1 MEDTF
6 VATGLLGPGPSTLS
20 LDSLPTIDGLSPGF
34 ISNGLL
40 GGLCT
45 VPTHE
50 PPKERERK
58 LDGLDEQI
66 EYEQAEQKNAF
77 QPNGLL
83 GSQAA
88 DGSQTDT
95 FALSQDDHFP
105 PISDILGLIPKGTH
119 NTVSSSS
126 RSFIPT
132 HIRASLRATT
142 YDGKVI
148 HIGRKRY
155 IGKTQKTSSAPTQLS
170 NLLDVP
176 IHRLKDDLS
185 AATASK
191 LSLPKTK
198 SESHKPSSPVPE
210 DTLWVDRYRPR
221 KFTELL
227 GNERVARETMAW
239 VKQWDWCVFGK
250 KKSKKR
256 LREDDENYNPDD
268 EYHRPREKL
277 LLISGPPGL
286 GKTTLAHVVAKQAG
300 YEVMEIN
307 ASDARSAQV
316 IDERIRPA
324 LESGSAVGSVKP
336 MLLIIDEIDGA
347 TGGGDNSSGF
357 VNKLVSLTFDK
368 PKNKRKK
375 SDQKDKRPLLRP
387 IICICNDQN
396 ANALAKLR
404 PHARQIRYT
413 RLADSHIVK
422 RLREICELEG
432 LRADTRALST
442 LVGVARGDLRG
453 CLNTLQFIKS
463 RNDEV
468 TEPLIRRATVGMK
481 EGDTTVTSVIN
492 EIFAPLSR
500 KRVKEL
506 GMGEEEE
513 ARYVNRLSHTIEG
526 LNNPASIANGCFAH
540 YINCHRHDANLDHY
554 EKAGEWLTTFDTFS
568 SVMYTDGDFAL
579 HTYLSYF
586 LVPFHP
592 LFRERGESRV
602 ERDSSDWDNLQVT
615 RANEEI
621 YKSLANGIRSA
632 GRCAGANRHLVTG
645 QVLQLEFA
653 PYINRIISPPLRPV
667 NSQVIKPQERALL
680 SSLVDI
686 MVSFELRFLQ
696 EKAEDGQ
703 FVYRL
708 DPPID
713 VFVTYDG
720 KRAADIAVSRYA
732 VRHLVATEIDAAL
745 IAKQADAVEKG
756 KEHAKANFF
765 KTSRKSNAENADEA
779 REPMEITEGNDELR
793 RLDTSSEPGPQNK
806 RARTSENVDIADK
819 PPVDFFGRP
828 IAVKKDL
835 RRSSTSKKV
844 VPDFR
849 IAYKHLEG
857 NSAAVRRPIK
867 VSSFL

>member
-1 MEDTF
+1 MADTF
-6 VATGLLGPGPSTLS
+6 VATGLLGPGPPTS
-20 LDSLPTIDGLSPGF
+20 LLGPSLTTDGLSSAF
-34 ISNGLL
+34 QSNGLL
-40 GGLCT
+40 GGLCAA
-45 VPTHE
+45 PTRGQPE
-50 PPKERERK
+50 ERAQE
-58 LDGLDEQI
+58 LEGIDEQSAR
-66 EYEQAEQKNAF
+66 EQAENKNTF

-83 GSQAA
+83 GSQDV
-88 DGSQTDT
+88 DGSQTQTDT
-95 FALSQDDHFP
+95 FASNDHFP
-105 PISDILGLIPKGTH
+105 PISNILGLVPKGPRD
-119 NTVSSSS
+119 TVSSSS

-132 HIRASLRATT
+132 HIRAPLRATT
-142 YDGKVI
+142 YDGNVI

-155 IGKTQKTSSAPTQLS
+155 TSSVATRLG

-176 IHRLKDDLS
+176 IHRLKDELS

-191 LSLPKTK
+191 LSLLKTTTRT
-198 SESHKPSSPVPE
+198 SESHKPSSTE

-286 GKTTLAHVVAKQAG
+286 GKTTLAHVIAKQAG

-442 LVGVARGDLRG
+442 LVGVAKGDLRG

-481 EGDTTVTSVIN
+481 EGDTTATSVIN

-513 ARYVNRLSHTIEG
+513 ARYVNRLSHTIEA
-526 LNNPASIANGCFAH
+526 LNNPASIANWIGCFAH
-540 YINCHRHDANLDHY
+540 YINCHRHDANLNHY
-554 EKAGEWLTTFDTFS
+554 EKAGEWLTTFDSFS

-592 LFRERGESRV
+592 LFRERGEKRV
-602 ERDSSDWDNLQVT
+602 ERDSSDWDNLQLT

-621 YKSLANGIRSA
+621 YKSLANGVRST
-632 GRCAGANRHLVTG
+632 GRTAGANRHLVTG

-653 PYINRIISPPLRPV
+653 PFINRIISPPLRPV

-680 SSLVDI
+680 LRLVEI
-686 MVSFELRFLQ
+686 MVSFELRFVQ
-696 EKAEDGQ
+696 EKVEDGQ
-703 FVYRL
+703 NVYRL

-720 KRAADIAVSRYA
+720 KRAEDIAVSRYA
-732 VRHLVATEIDAAL
+732 VRQLVATEIDAAL
-745 IAKQADAVEKG
+745 VAKQADAVEKG
-756 KEHAKANFF
+756 KEQAKANFF
-765 KTSRKSNAENADEA
+765 KTSSKSNTENADEA
-779 REPMEITEGNDELR
+779 PEPVEVIKGNDELR
-793 RLDTSSEPGPQNK
+793 RLDASSEPGPQNK
-806 RARTSENVDIADK
+806 RARTSDNVDIADK

-857 NSAAVRRPIK
+857 NSAAVRRPTK